1 MVSADATTVAR
12 VRGMRVPDF
21 FVVGHMKSGTTALYT
36 MLMRHPQLYMPHA
49 KEPWFF
55 ADEVRHCQSMRPSGH
70 GWTPRSL
77 EEYLSLFEEARPDQ
91 LAGEAS
97 AIYLS
102 SRTAPERIAEVQPAA
117 RIIAMLREPTSFLR
131 SLHLQFLQNYLE
143 TQRDLRKALS
153 LEEARRQGRE
163 LPRNEYWPGA
173 TLYSDHVRYVEQLQ
187 RYEAAFPAEQIKV
200 IIYDDFRRDN
210 EATVRTISRF
220 LGVDDSAPISLRE
233 ANPSVRV
240 RSPRLY
246 DLVHTVAEGRGAVS
260 RAVNATAKTLAPA
273 RLSRE
278 RALAIRDRL
287 FYDRPKPPDEDL
299 MLELRHRFKGEV
311 VALSEHLG
319 RDLVGLWGYDEIG

>member
-1 MVSADATTVAR
+1 
-12 VRGMRVPDF
+12 MRVPDF

-287 FYDRPKPPDEDL
+287 F
-299 MLELRHRFKGEV
+299 
-311 VALSEHLG
+311 
-319 RDLVGLWGYDEIG
+319 